1 MLPTIM
7 PIPGAL
13 RLRALHPLTDG
24 DGSCGLIYDLERAAV
39 VEVPDELQF
48 HVAVALE
55 TGDLDE
61 SLLGWLVGEDLL
73 TAEGWSGWGPETAET
88 AAGPLEAAGWWS
100 LGVYRIEDDVHAR
113 IGQTAE
119 EDVLD
124 ALTFTFKQ
132 SLGCPRVRLHLSW
145 DGLNPGRGLLERIV
159 VESQRLA
166 ATAGQEVSYE
176 LSLDAAEV
184 TAELADFLA
193 GYPFEVR
200 LLCGTFPAAPD
211 GAVPGDERPWA
222 AADGVRRLLA
232 RMPGR
237 MTLHCSLETARL
249 LDVWEW
255 AKRNGVRRLDTIRLA
270 DPAAADLARISSAH
284 DYRNDLTAVGDELA
298 DELAAQ
304 RRPVDFLPLTRIV
317 RRLMRS
323 ESFDRFERIQPPG
336 LLAVAD
342 VDPRPALD
350 GFDPRLVAD
359 LWLGSPECGDVE
371 PASLADAAGEGAGSL
386 PCHGCWAR
394 NVCNHSALGA
404 ASVEGD
410 DLREPAEEHCS
421 LWRGEVDSALR
432 LYHRLAQT
440 DPIQVRAFFEDGKVP
455 AAAPVRREKLGH
467 LRAPF

>member
-1 MLPTIM
+1 MFPTIM

-13 RLRALHPLTDG
+13 RLRALHPLTNG

-39 VEVPDELQF
+39 IEVPEELQF
-48 HVAVALE
+48 HIAPALE

-73 TAEGWSGWGPETAET
+73 TAEGWSGWSPETAEPT
-88 AAGPLEAAGWWS
+88 AGPLEAAGWWS

-113 IGQTAE
+113 IGQSAE

-124 ALTFTFKQ
+124 ALSFTFKQ
-132 SLGCPRVRLHLSW
+132 SLGCPRVRLHLNW

-166 ATAGQEVSYE
+166 AAAGQEVSYE

-193 GYPFEVR
+193 DYPFEVR
-200 LLCGTFPAAPD
+200 LLCGTFPAED
-211 GAVPGDERPWA
+211 GALLGEERPWPA
-222 AADGVRRLLA
+222 AEGVRRLLA
-232 RMPGR
+232 RIPGR
-237 MTLHCSLETARL
+237 TTLHCSLEAARL

-270 DPAAADLARISSAH
+270 DPAAADLARIASAH
-284 DYRNDLTAVGDELA
+284 DYRNDLTAVDDEIA

-304 RRPVDFLPLTRIV
+304 RRPVDFLPSTRIV

-323 ESFDRFERIQPPG
+323 ESFDRYERIQPPG

-342 VDPRPALD
+342 VDPRSALE
-350 GFDPRLVAD
+350 GFDPRLMAN
-359 LWLGSPECGDVE
+359 LWLGTPECHDSE
-371 PASLADAAGEGAGSL
+371 PASLADAAGEGASSA

-394 NVCNHSALGA
+394 NVCNRSTLGA
-404 ASVEGD
+404 ASVESD
-410 DLREPAEEHCS
+410 DLREPSEGHCS
-421 LWRGEVDSALR
+421 LWRAEVEAALR

-440 DPIQVRAFFEDGKVP
+440 DPIQVRAFFEDAKLP
-455 AAAPVRREKLGH
+455 LAAPVGRREDLGH